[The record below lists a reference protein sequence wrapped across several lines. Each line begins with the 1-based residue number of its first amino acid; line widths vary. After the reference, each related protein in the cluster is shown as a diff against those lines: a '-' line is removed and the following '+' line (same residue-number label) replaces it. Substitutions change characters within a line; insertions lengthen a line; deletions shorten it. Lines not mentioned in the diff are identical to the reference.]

1 MIIIAVGLGMLFNLL
16 LTETIGLAAG
26 GVVVPGYIALNLHKP
41 DMLTSTI
48 IVSLITYLFI
58 RLLSH
63 FILLYGRRL
72 LIVSII
78 IGYLLGYLTRLYP
91 AISFATIQIDVNT
104 IGFVVPGLIA
114 YWMER
119 QGILETIS
127 TMLIAAVLVRFI
139 LIILTGGVILP

>member
-1 MIIIAVGLGMLFNLL
+1 MIVIAVGLGMMLNLL

-26 GVVVPGYIALNLHKP
+26 GIVIPGYIALNIHQP
-41 DMLTSTI
+41 DMVISTI
-48 IVSLITYLFI
+48 IIALITYLILF
-58 RLLSH
+58 LLSR

-91 AISFATIQIDVNT
+91 SISFESLTFDVTT

-114 YWMER
+114 YWMQR
-119 QGILETIS
+119 QGIVETIS
-127 TMLIAAVLVRFI
+127 TMIIAAVIVRLI
-139 LIILTGGVILP
+139 LIILTGGAILP

>member
-1 MIIIAVGLGMLFNLL
+1 MIVIAVGLGMMLNLL

-26 GVVVPGYIALNLHKP
+26 GIVVPGYIALNIHQP
-41 DMLTSTI
+41 DMVISTI
-48 IVSLITYLFI
+48 IIALITYLLLY
-58 RLLSH
+58 LLSR

-91 AISFATIQIDVNT
+91 SISLETLRLDITT

-114 YWMER
+114 YWMQR
-119 QGILETIS
+119 QGIIETIS
-127 TMLIAAVLVRFI
+127 TMIIAAVIVRLI
-139 LIILTGGVILP
+139 LIILTGGAILP